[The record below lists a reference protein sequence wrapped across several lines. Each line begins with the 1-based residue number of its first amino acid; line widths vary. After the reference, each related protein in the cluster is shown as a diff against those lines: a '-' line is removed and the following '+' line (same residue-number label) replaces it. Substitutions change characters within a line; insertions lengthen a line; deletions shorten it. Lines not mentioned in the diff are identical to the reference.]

1 MNRELFRG
9 SRRGGRAGR
18 GTPPLRRTAVP
29 VTGDTGTAVGK
40 LQRGLDDNSGTRYA
54 TLAPVDRFIETDMG
68 TRVLVFNRS
77 DPVDLVVVFRLTQA
91 QSYGDDSCLRAQKS
105 SSCDTANPSTSPLL
119 SENRSGD

>member
-1 MNRELFRG
+1 
-9 SRRGGRAGR
+9 
-18 GTPPLRRTAVP
+18 

-77 DPVDLVVVFRLTQA
+77 DPVDLVT
-91 QSYGDDSCLRAQKS
+91 
-105 SSCDTANPSTSPLL
+105 N
-119 SENRSGD
+119 